1 MINGTTVIKAKDTVS
16 AMEKVVREL
25 GEDCVILSTKK
36 VNGQVSITASNSK
49 KAKDAV
55 KKRYDKK
62 KFANIY
68 KFNSGKLDIKNNI
81 INSPQKKL
89 SEDTTSAPSFLGTHY
104 KDIIKEEMG
113 ILLEKIDK
121 KLENIYITDNYKN
134 YNFSNFLKL
143 KQAGFTNKILEKLL
157 DKNQNNSYEESR
169 VNFFRK
175 LSENLSSPFPERI
188 FNSKLILVTG
198 TSGSGKTTMA
208 AKIASAIVDKL
219 GRHNIVLAELCRNS
233 KSASEDLKS
242 FARLLNIPITNQ
254 LKNGDLSDTMIL
266 NDNAKIVV
274 DLAGDIETG
283 NKIIESL
290 EARHGDNN
298 ICSILCLQSGSST
311 EMIENTWK
319 KIKAQR
325 PIIALTKSDDE
336 PLCKQRIEHILLS
349 PCLCSKLSIILFPVS
364 ISPARSTTILALSFK
379 IIVSDKSPFFN

>member
-1 MINGTTVIKAKDTVS
+1 MINGTTVIKAKDTAS

-81 INSPQKKL
+81 INNPDKL
-89 SEDTTSAPSFLGTHY
+89 SDQDKTSSSRFLNLHY
-104 KDIIKEEMG
+104 KDIIKKEMN

-121 KLENIYITDNYKN
+121 KLENIYITDNHKD
-134 YNFSNFLKL
+134 YNFSIFLKL
-143 KQAGFTNKILEKLL
+143 KQAGFSSKVLEKYL
-157 DKNQNNSYEESR
+157 DKDLDNYEDSR
-169 VNFFRK
+169 VHFFRK
-175 LSENLSSPFPERI
+175 LSESLTSPFPERI
-188 FNSKLILVTG
+188 FDSKLILVTG
-198 TSGSGKTTMA
+198 TSGTGKTTMA

-219 GRHNIVLAELCRNS
+219 GRNNIVLAELCRNS

-274 DLAGDIETG
+274 DLAGDIDTG

-298 ICSILCLQSGSST
+298 ICSILCLQSGSSI

-325 PIIALTKSDDE
+325 PIIALTKSDECNLSTMAVSKIAELKGQVGLVSGTRSIVDS
-336 PLCKQRIEHILLS
+336 LLFTNS
-349 PCLCSKLSIILFPVS
+349 D
-364 ISPARSTTILALSFK
+364 ILAKYMKENF
-379 IIVSDKSPFFN
+379 

>member
-1 MINGTTVIKAKDTVS
+1 MINGTTVIKAKDTAS

-81 INSPQKKL
+81 INNPLKKL
-89 SEDTTSAPSFLGTHY
+89 SEDKTSSPSFLGAHY
-104 KDIIKEEMG
+104 KDIIKEEMT

-198 TSGSGKTTMA
+198 TSGTGKTTMA

-219 GRHNIVLAELCRNS
+219 GRNNIVLAELCRNS

-325 PIIALTKSDDE
+325 PIIALTKSDE
-336 PLCKQRIEHILLS
+336 CNLS
-349 PCLCSKLSIILFPVS
+349 SMAISKIAELKGKVGLVSGTRSIVDSLSFTNS
-364 ISPARSTTILALSFK
+364 DILAKYMKENF
-379 IIVSDKSPFFN
+379 

>member
-1 MINGTTVIKAKDTVS
+1 MINGTTVIKAKDTAS

-68 KFNSGKLDIKNNI
+68 KINAGKMDIKNNI
-81 INSPQKKL
+81 INNPQKKIIADKTPSANFL
-89 SEDTTSAPSFLGTHY
+89 STHY
-104 KDIIKEEMG
+104 KDIIKEEMT
-113 ILLEKIDK
+113 ILLEKIDR
-121 KLENIYITDNYKN
+121 KLENLYITDKNKN

-143 KQAGFTNKILEKLL
+143 KQTGFSNKILETFL
-157 DKNQNNSYEESR
+157 DKNLETSYEDAR

-175 LSENLSSPFPERI
+175 LSDNLSSPFPERI

-219 GRHNIVLAELCRNS
+219 GRNNIVLAELCRNS

-274 DLAGDIETG
+274 DLAGDIDTG

-325 PIIALTKSDDE
+325 PIIALTKSDECNLSSMAMSKIVELKGKVGLVSGTRSIVDS
-336 PLCKQRIEHILLS
+336 LLFTNS
-349 PCLCSKLSIILFPVS
+349 D
-364 ISPARSTTILALSFK
+364 ILAKYMKENF
-379 IIVSDKSPFFN
+379 

>member
-1 MINGTTVIKAKDTVS
+1 MINGTTVIQAKDTAT

-36 VNGQVSITASNSK
+36 VNGQVSITASNSS
-49 KAKDAV
+49 KAKSAV

-68 KFNSGKLDIKNNI
+68 KLNSGKLDIKHNI
-81 INSPQKKL
+81 IKNAKAKL
-89 SEDTTSAPSFLGTHY
+89 TENGISSSNFLVNHL
-104 KDIIKEEMG
+104 KDIIKGEMS
-113 ILLEKIDK
+113 ILSDKIDK

-134 YNFSNFLKL
+134 YNFTSFLKL
-143 KQAGFTNKILEKLL
+143 KQKGFSNKVLEKFLN
-157 DKNQNNSYEESR
+157 KNQDSCYEETR
-169 VNFFRK
+169 VNFYRK
-175 LSENLSSPFPERI
+175 LSENLSSPYPERI

-208 AKIASAIVDKL
+208 AKIASSIVDKL
-219 GRHNIVLAELCRNS
+219 GRNNIVLAELCRNS

-242 FARLLNIPITNQ
+242 FARLLNVPITNQ

-283 NKIIESL
+283 NRIIESL
-290 EARHGDNN
+290 EERHGDNN

-325 PIIALTKSDDE
+325 PIIALTKSDECNLSGMALSKISELKGKVGLVSGTRSIVDS
-336 PLCKQRIEHILLS
+336 LLFTNS
-349 PCLCSKLSIILFPVS
+349 D
-364 ISPARSTTILALSFK
+364 ILAKYMKENF
-379 IIVSDKSPFFN
+379 

>member
-1 MINGTTVIKAKDTVS
+1 MINGTTVVKAKDTAS
-16 AMEKVVREL
+16 AMEKIVREL

-36 VNGQVSITASNSK
+36 VNGQISITASNSK

-68 KFNSGKLDIKNNI
+68 KINSGKLEIKNNE
-81 INSPQKKL
+81 INNPQKKS
-89 SEDTTSAPSFLGTHY
+89 SEGKISSSNFLNIHY
-104 KDIIKEEMG
+104 KDIIKEEMS

-121 KLENIYITDNYKN
+121 KLENIYITDNHKN

-143 KQAGFTNKILEKLL
+143 KQVGFSNNILEKFL
-157 DKNQNNSYEESR
+157 DNNLNHNYEDSR

-198 TSGSGKTTMA
+198 TSGTGKTTMA

-219 GRHNIVLAELCRNS
+219 GRNNIVLAELCRNS

-290 EARHGDNN
+290 EARHGDND
-298 ICSILCLQSGSST
+298 ICSILCLQSGSSK

-325 PIIALTKSDDE
+325 PIIALTKSDECNLSSMAMSKIAELKGKVGLVSGTRSIVDS
-336 PLCKQRIEHILLS
+336 LLFTNS
-349 PCLCSKLSIILFPVS
+349 D
-364 ISPARSTTILALSFK
+364 ILAKYMKENF
-379 IIVSDKSPFFN
+379 

>member
-1 MINGTTVIKAKDTVS
+1 MINGTTVIKAKDTAS

-68 KFNSGKLDIKNNI
+68 KFNSGKLNINNNI
-81 INSPQKKL
+81 INNPQKKIG
-89 SEDTTSAPSFLGTHY
+89 EDKAPSSNFSGINY
-104 KDIIKEEMG
+104 KGIIKEEMS

-143 KQAGFTNKILEKLL
+143 KQVGFSNKILEKFL
-157 DKNQNNSYEESR
+157 DKNIENSYEESR

-198 TSGSGKTTMA
+198 TSGTGKTTMT

-219 GRHNIVLAELCRNS
+219 GRNNIVLAELCRNS

-242 FARLLNIPITNQ
+242 FARLLNIPITNK

-266 NDNAKIVV
+266 NDSAKIVV
-274 DLAGDIETG
+274 DLAGDIDTG

-325 PIIALTKSDDE
+325 PIIALTKSDECNLSSMGISKISELKGKIGLVSGTRSIVDS
-336 PLCKQRIEHILLS
+336 LLFTNS
-349 PCLCSKLSIILFPVS
+349 D
-364 ISPARSTTILALSFK
+364 ILAKYMKENF
-379 IIVSDKSPFFN
+379 

>member
-1 MINGTTVIKAKDTVS
+1 MINGTTVIKAKDTAS

-68 KFNSGKLDIKNNI
+68 KFNSGKLNINNNI
-81 INSPQKKL
+81 INTSQKKL
-89 SEDTTSAPSFLGTHY
+89 SEDKASSSSFLGINY
-104 KDIIKEEMG
+104 KDIIKEEMS

-143 KQAGFTNKILEKLL
+143 KQVGFSNKILEKFL
-157 DKNQNNSYEESR
+157 DKNLENSYEESR

-198 TSGSGKTTMA
+198 TSGTGKTTMT

-219 GRHNIVLAELCRNS
+219 GRNNIVLAELCRNS

-325 PIIALTKSDDE
+325 PIIALTKSDECNLSSMAMSKIAELKGKVGLVSGTRSIVDS
-336 PLCKQRIEHILLS
+336 LLFTNS
-349 PCLCSKLSIILFPVS
+349 D
-364 ISPARSTTILALSFK
+364 ILAKYMKENF
-379 IIVSDKSPFFN
+379 